1 MAMFFLLEK
10 KNENKL
16 ALFRA
21 ILFKGAWE
29 NITLTQLQG
38 QLSISQ
44 VSIRHLIKEINDEL
58 KSKVSIE
65 IKNNEVFLKK
75 NELVVEQI
83 IHFYS
88 INDNG
93 YKILEVLFMKPK
105 VYTVESLAQHLYI
118 STSHLYKVIKKFN
131 DQLMPYNIFISIKNG
146 IYLNGPEQLIK
157 NLFYEFLSLSNRSYE
172 QLTFSPSESALNRQ
186 VHIIFA
192 EYGILTDYATVT
204 LFSHWIV
211 TCLNFKYL
219 LNKKSIVITDEKMS
233 ENFPFHIEEEFFV
246 IGESVLKSF
255 GMQKITKKE
264 VMGLYLGL
272 ASLALSFATKQEAED
287 FRRNFIKKSAV
298 KKKVENL
305 YPLLLD
311 MIDNQRELKK
321 MTVSLEFFIE
331 FILTYTDYFLIT
343 WKNYLDLYHFV
354 YKSSNIN
361 YETIK
366 KLCAE
371 HLEIDHAI
379 KQEVYVQLFCLMI
392 DFYNQNTG
400 TKINNKKFIYKSIL
414 GLKTETLMAN
424 KLMSLFEDP
433 LDESSLNT
441 DYVYIVDDIRLMKD
455 ATKKYMLLTDF
466 VDYIN
471 RLF

>member
-1 MAMFFLLEK
+1 M
-10 KNENKL
+10 
-16 ALFRA
+16 
-21 ILFKGAWE
+21 
-29 NITLTQLQG
+29 
-38 QLSISQ
+38 
-44 VSIRHLIKEINDEL
+44 
-58 KSKVSIE
+58 
-65 IKNNEVFLKK
+65 
-75 NELVVEQI
+75 
-83 IHFYS
+83 
-88 INDNG
+88 
-93 YKILEVLFMKPK
+93 
-105 VYTVESLAQHLYI
+105 
-118 STSHLYKVIKKFN
+118 
-131 DQLMPYNIFISIKNG
+131 
-146 IYLNGPEQLIK
+146 
-157 NLFYEFLSLSNRSYE
+157 
-172 QLTFSPSESALNRQ
+172 
-186 VHIIFA
+186 
-192 EYGILTDYATVT
+192 
-204 LFSHWIV
+204 
-211 TCLNFKYL
+211 
-219 LNKKSIVITDEKMS
+219 
-233 ENFPFHIEEEFFV
+233 
-246 IGESVLKSF
+246 
-255 GMQKITKKE
+255 
-264 VMGLYLGL
+264 
-272 ASLALSFATKQEAED
+272 
-287 FRRNFIKKSAV
+287 
-298 KKKVENL
+298 
-305 YPLLLD
+305 
-311 MIDNQRELKK
+311 
-321 MTVSLEFFIE
+321 
-331 FILTYTDYFLIT
+331 IT